1 MVNIIYNISEKTKHN
16 DNNNIDTILQNL
28 NNDIDSELSKR
39 ELNIPDI
46 FDSSLYTN
54 DLSDYSEYEP
64 SILEIHYS
72 TGYTVQDLGKIMEYY
87 GLQKRKLKKD
97 ELIQTLVL
105 FESDEINLSI
115 VQHRRRLWDNI
126 EELKSDPFFSKYI
139 LF

>member
-1 MVNIIYNISEKTKHN
+1 MVNIIYNISEKTNHN
-16 DNNNIDTILQNL
+16 NDNNIDTILQNL

-46 FDSSLYTN
+46 FDTSLYTG
-54 DLSDYSEYEP
+54 DYSDYSEYEP
-64 SILEIHYS
+64 SKLEIHYN

>member
-1 MVNIIYNISEKTKHN
+1 MVNIIYNISEKTKHC
-16 DNNNIDTILQNL
+16 DDNNIDTILQNL

-64 SILEIHYS
+64 STLEIHYS
-72 TGYTVQDLGKIMEYY
+72 TGYTVQELGKIMEYY